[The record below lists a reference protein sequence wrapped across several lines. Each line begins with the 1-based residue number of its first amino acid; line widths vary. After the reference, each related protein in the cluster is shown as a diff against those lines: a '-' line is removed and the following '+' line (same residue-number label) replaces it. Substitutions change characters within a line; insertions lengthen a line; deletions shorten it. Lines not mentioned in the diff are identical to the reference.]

1 MREVVKHILDQVVR
15 KTLYTAQDRSL
26 FETRF
31 CKKELLQVIEYLPVF
46 SFLDD
51 PTNPSYAL
59 LLQLRE
65 FLVEKALNQLPR
77 EEESTE
83 NGQGQEKFNNGDFS
97 IPNRIKKCRT
107 YLIYRFVGTEVGTEL
122 LSGTKKVNPGEH
134 IVNSGFYLQRKVIIV
149 RWVFMS
155 FYAPTDSELMLG
167 IGLSQ
172 IKSSDTRLSHFKV
185 WTKLSLESK

>member
-1 MREVVKHILDQVVR
+1 MVALCQAIDLRYLEENMREVVKHILDQVVR

-83 NGQGQEKFNNGDFS
+83 NGYS
-97 IPNRIKKCRT
+97 IFKARLEEEIAKDRRNSIMVISRYP
-107 YLIYRFVGTEVGTEL
+107 TEL
-122 LSGTKKVNPGEH
+122 RN
-134 IVNSGFYLQRKVIIV
+134 
-149 RWVFMS
+149 
-155 FYAPTDSELMLG
+155 A
-167 IGLSQ
+167 GL
-172 IKSSDTRLSHFKV
+172 I
-185 WTKLSLESK
+185 